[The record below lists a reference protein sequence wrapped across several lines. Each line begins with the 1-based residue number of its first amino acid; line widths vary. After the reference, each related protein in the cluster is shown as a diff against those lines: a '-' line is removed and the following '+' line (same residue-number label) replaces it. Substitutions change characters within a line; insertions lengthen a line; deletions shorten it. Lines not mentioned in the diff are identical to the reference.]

1 MYIERSWGRW
11 EGVQE
16 IIRGGEEDAIIVA
29 KGGEGGSVSLGKAK
43 ICKSMYWEWGCGGI
57 E

>member
-16 IIRGGEEDAIIVA
+16 IIRGGEDVIMYIAGRA
-29 KGGEGGSVSLGKAK
+29 KGARAGEFGKAK
-43 ICKSMYWEWGCGGI
+43 IVSIGMNK
-57 E
+57 

>member
-1 MYIERSWGRW
+1 MERSWGRW

-16 IIRGGEEDAIIVA
+16 IIRGGEEDAIVLREER
-29 KGGEGGSVSLGKAK
+29 KGRAN
-43 ICKSMYWEWGCGGI
+43 CKYWEWGGD

>member
-1 MYIERSWGRW
+1 MERSWGRW

-29 KGGEGGSVSLGKAK
+29 KGGRRGGV
-43 ICKSMYWEWGCGGI
+43 
-57 E
+57 